1 MERLK
6 ELKNKLFGKKPINDE
21 EIQAV
26 INKHRAIYQ
35 GIYDDSIAALNKSIK
50 AVEKKFAA

>member
-50 AVEKKFAA
+50 GVEKKFAA